1 MQRFE
6 SSRAHHSFRS
16 DRTGGAAE
24 VRARLM
30 RPVVKHVAL
39 WALAIAISVAPRAL
53 MVPHALRA
61 ESFGKY
67 LWAAE
72 EIVSGR
78 SLGERRLDFSPFY
91 LDIHVAA
98 RRVFEDP
105 RKALIIAQL
114 ALGAGASLLLYAAAS
129 A

>member
-1 MQRFE
+1 
-6 SSRAHHSFRS
+6 
-16 DRTGGAAE
+16 
-24 VRARLM
+24 M

-53 MVPHALRA
+53 MLPHALRA
-61 ESFGKY
+61 ESFGQY
-67 LWAAE
+67 SWAAE

-91 LDIHVAA
+91 LDIHVAS

-129 A
+129 ASIGGVFALIAPLAYSAYGTLIAYAE